1 MTVTYVQKKNY
12 EASQFDDEWIILN
25 TDQFT
30 ATKVNE
36 VGGFCWMLLGSDQTI
51 ASIAGA
57 VREHFGINEVRDTL
71 EKDIIDFLT
80 ELHQYGL
87 VDYAG

>member
-1 MTVTYVQKKNY
+1 MTATFVQKKNY

-30 ATKVNE
+30 VTKVNE
-36 VGGFCWMLLGSDQTI
+36 VGGYCWMLLESDQTI
-51 ASIAGA
+51 GTIAEA
-57 VREHFGINEVRDTL
+57 VKERFEINEEQVTL
-71 EKDIIDFLT
+71 EIDILNFLT
-80 ELHQYGL
+80 ELYQYGL